1 MDVKKIT
8 NQLDWGLI
16 VKVSAKDWASVES
29 AFEEV
34 ERHSTFVAGDLVI
47 ARINDIFVAVEQ
59 PSEDER
65 VIRPLEDEKAVK
77 EFVKSRLD
85 TYERMWDGCGV
96 KIDYYS

>member
-47 ARINDIFVAVEQ
+47 ARINDMFVAVEQ